1 MDKSDVV
8 GMFIIKNNT
17 FVEIR
22 DCMMTSKNSETMR
35 DCSFI
40 IN

>member
-1 MDKSDVV
+1 MEKSEVI
-8 GMFIIKNNT
+8 GMFVIKNNT

-22 DCMMTSKNSETMR
+22 DCMMTSKNSETIR